1 MSKKKKKVGPEGSE
15 AQEINEV
22 TGGDAAVEG
31 LSADAVPSIPDFPA
45 MPDVPPPPSAG
56 MEPPPPPPRTSGM
69 RAYDMPPLHGGA
81 EGHSPD
87 AAKGVLKGI
96 LERSRDEVDNEAAAL
111 MGALKVQQDAQRM
124 ARDEE
129 DRRRAAEAR
138 ARVEEE
144 RRKREAALKE
154 YEARQRAKEEA
165 ARPKVQV
172 AETTSMA
179 AQKKGGKG
187 WIAAVV
193 VIVLAAAGG
202 VAWFLMPHVDPVA
215 FAADS
220 SLERAQGGMILSAPV
235 AYGPQ
240 TLRPVRTPDA
250 GMLVAAVAPAVYE
263 APAPAPL
270 IRKGGG
276 GQQNRPTIEIRTGI
290 IGGSKVIH

>member
-1 MSKKKKKVGPEGSE
+1 MK
-15 AQEINEV
+15 
-22 TGGDAAVEG
+22 
-31 LSADAVPSIPDFPA
+31 
-45 MPDVPPPPSAG
+45 
-56 MEPPPPPPRTSGM
+56 
-69 RAYDMPPLHGGA
+69 AYDLPPLHGAAG
-81 EGHSPD
+81 GHSHD

-129 DRRRAAEAR
+129 ERRRAAEAR

-172 AETTSMA
+172 AATTSMA
-179 AQKKGGKG
+179 ASRKGGRG
-187 WIAAVV
+187 WIVAVV

-202 VAWFLMPHVDPVA
+202 TAWFLMPHVDPVT
-215 FAADS
+215 FTADS
-220 SLERAQGGMILSAPV
+220 NLERAQSGKILSAPV
-235 AYGPQ
+235 AWGPK
-240 TLRPVRTPDA
+240 TLRPTRTPDA
-250 GMLVAAVAPAVYE
+250 GMLVAAVSPAVYE
-263 APAPAPL
+263 APAPAPV

-276 GQQNRPTIEIRTGI
+276 GQQTRPTIEIRTGI
-290 IGGSKVIH
+290 IGGSRVIH